1 MDLEKIIRDL
11 SDKGSKIYSIE
22 YIKINYEKDE
32 SYDITLCPKDCAED
46 YKFNKIEMPDF

>member
-22 YIKINYEKDE
+22 YIKINYEKDG

-46 YKFNKIEMPDF
+46 YKFSKIEMPDF